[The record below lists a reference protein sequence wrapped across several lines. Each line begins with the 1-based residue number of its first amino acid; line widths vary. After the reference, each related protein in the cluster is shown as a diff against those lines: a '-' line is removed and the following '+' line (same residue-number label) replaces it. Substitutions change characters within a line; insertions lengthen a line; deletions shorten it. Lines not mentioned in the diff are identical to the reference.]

1 MTLIDLLTEDRV
13 AMSTGSDSF
22 TGERDRFAIG
32 GPGPTPGSPA
42 GAR

>member
-22 TGERDRFAIG
+22 TGERDRSAIG
-32 GPGPTPGSPA
+32 GPRPAPDSPA
-42 GAR
+42 GDR